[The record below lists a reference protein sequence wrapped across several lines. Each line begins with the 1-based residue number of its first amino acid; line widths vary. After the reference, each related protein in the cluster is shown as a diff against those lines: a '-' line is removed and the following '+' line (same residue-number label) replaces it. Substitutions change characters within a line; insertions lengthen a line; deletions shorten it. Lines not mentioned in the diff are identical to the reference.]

1 MTRGFVWPDES
12 WEDQGLDDVVDAP
25 SLEVE
30 LSENEVVAELLDANG
45 DVIRRWLARPPIGFA
60 LPHD

>member
-1 MTRGFVWPDES
+1 VTRGFVWPDES
-12 WEDQGLDDVVDAP
+12 WEDYGADEVPDPPQI
-25 SLEVE
+25 EVE

-60 LPHD
+60 LPYD